1 MRFLAPAKVNLSLRV
16 LGRRADG
23 FHELDSL
30 MARVS
35 VFDALEIERASSGGL
50 EFSCDA
56 PDVPADDSNLVVR
69 AARLFCTAT
78 GAAPDLRI
86 HLEKTIPH
94 GGGLG
99 GGSSDAASTLVAL
112 NAIFGLGLSK
122 DVLAGMGAQIGSDVP
137 FFIYETD
144 ARIGGRGEV
153 VTPVP
158 PVGKLPLLLVK
169 PPFGV
174 PTPWAYQH
182 WSRSVQLPGV
192 PYAPQSVGGLILEND
207 LERPVFEKFLFL
219 ADLKQWLLNQ
229 PEVDGAL
236 LSGSGATVFSVL
248 KTGANA
254 KGLTERIAAEFGS
267 EIWVRECHTLA

>member
-16 LGRRADG
+16 LGRRPDG

-30 MARVS
+30 MVRVS
-35 VFDALEIERASSGGL
+35 VFDALEIERTSSGGL

-69 AARLFCTAT
+69 AARLFCTTT

-86 HLEKTIPH
+86 HLQKEIPH

-112 NAIFGLGLSK
+112 NTIFSLGLSK
-122 DVLAGMGAQIGSDVP
+122 DALAGMGAQIGSDVP

-153 VTPVP
+153 VTPVS

-192 PYAPQSVGGLILEND
+192 QYAPQSVGGLILEND

-254 KGLTERIAAEFGS
+254 KGLIERIAAEFGS
-267 EIWVRECHTLA
+267 ELWIRECHTLA

>member
-1 MRFLAPAKVNLSLRV
+1 MQFLAPAKVNLSLRV

-30 MARVS
+30 MVRVS
-35 VFDALEIERASSGGL
+35 VFDVLEIERTSSGGL

-56 PDVPADDSNLVVR
+56 PDVPVDEGNLVVR
-69 AARLFCTAT
+69 AARLFCATT

-86 HLEKTIPH
+86 HLGKTIPH

-99 GGSSDAASTLVAL
+99 GGSSDAASTLLAL
-112 NAIFGLGLSK
+112 NTIFGLGLPK
-122 DVLAGMGAQIGSDVP
+122 DTLAGMGAQIGSYVP
-137 FFIYETD
+137 FFVYESD

-158 PVGKLPLLLVK
+158 SVGKIPLLLVK

-182 WSRSVQLPGV
+182 WSSSVQLPGV
-192 PYAPQSVGGLILEND
+192 RYAPQSIGELVLEND

-219 ADLKQWLLNQ
+219 ADLKEWLLRQ

-248 KTGANA
+248 KAGANA
-254 KGLTERIAAEFGS
+254 EELAEKITVEFGP
-267 EIWVRECHTLA
+267 EIWIRECQTLD

>member
-1 MRFLAPAKVNLSLRV
+1 
-16 LGRRADG
+16 
-23 FHELDSL
+23 

-254 KGLTERIAAEFGS
+254 KGLTERISAEFGS
-267 EIWVRECHTLA
+267 EIWIRECHTLA

>member
-16 LGRRADG
+16 LGRRPDG

-30 MARVS
+30 MVRVS
-35 VFDALEIERASSGGL
+35 VFDVLEIERTSSRGL

-56 PDVPADDSNLVVR
+56 PDVPVDDSNLVVR
-69 AARLFCTAT
+69 AARLFCSTT
-78 GAAPDLRI
+78 GAAPDLKI
-86 HLEKTIPH
+86 HLQKTIPH

-99 GGSSDAASTLVAL
+99 GGSSDAASTLLAL
-112 NAIFGLGLSK
+112 NTIFRLGLPK
-122 DVLAGMGAQIGSDVP
+122 QVLAEMGAQIGSDVP
-137 FFIYETD
+137 FFVYETD

-158 PVGKLPLLLVK
+158 SVGKLPLLLVK

-174 PTPWAYQH
+174 PTPWAYQK

-192 PYAPQSVGGLILEND
+192 RYAPQSVGGLVLEND

-219 ADLKQWLLNQ
+219 ADLKQWLLKQ
-229 PEVDGAL
+229 PEVGGAL
-236 LSGSGATVFSVL
+236 LSGSGATVFSIL
-248 KTGANA
+248 EKGTNA
-254 KGLTERIAAEFGS
+254 KELAERIAAEFGP
-267 EIWVRECHTLA
+267 EIWIKECHSLA